1 VIALLNIGWK
11 SFAVETDPVRLWV
24 SPTSESAMQK
34 RYFDENF
41 GPFYRPQQ
49 VFVMGLPHQTQES
62 EMTANSLPSSNVMSY
77 ANLDWWLTHE
87 RAISDLVSSPNNYT
101 LADVCFAPAGPG
113 TPCVVQSVSAWLGT
127 EMDQWGDEW
136 RERVQECAET
146 PSGCLP
152 DFGQPIDP
160 KLVLGGTGTGNEW
173 LDAKSLV
180 VTWVI
185 NNSLDEAEVAKAEEW
200 ERALERYLG
209 ELVGEAK
216 EAGVQLAYSTGVSL
230 EQELN
235 KVRLAVRVRKY
246 S

>member
-1 VIALLNIGWK
+1 
-11 SFAVETDPVRLWV
+11 
-24 SPTSESAMQK
+24 
-34 RYFDENF
+34 
-41 GPFYRPQQ
+41 
-49 VFVMGLPHQTQES
+49 MGLPRHAAEIHEQS
-62 EMTANSLPSSNVMSY
+62 IAGRGLPSSNVMSY

-87 RAISDLVSSPNNYT
+87 RAISGLRSTPNNYT

-113 TPCVVQSVSAWLGT
+113 TPCVVQSISAWLGT
-127 EMDQWGDEW
+127 EMDQWEGDEW
-136 RERVQECAET
+136 RDRVRECAET

-160 KLVLGGTGTGNEW
+160 KLVLGGTGASNEW
-173 LDAKSLV
+173 LDAKALV

-185 NNSLDEAEVAKAEEW
+185 NNSLDEQEVAKAEEW

-209 ELVGEAK
+209 ELEGEAK

-235 KVRLAVRVRKY
+235 KVGPVGLCGG
-246 S
+246 